1 LIVKTFFFVFIEAC
15 FYGNFEI
22 VKVLVENGA
31 NVNGNQTD
39 ERSPGE
45 KTNKTRGFL
54 TSNGSR
60 LFYLLIKKPYFKTSL
75 LSRDIK

>member
-1 LIVKTFFFVFIEAC
+1 MLKNSFFFFIEAC

-45 KTNKTRGFL
+45 KTNKKRGFL